1 MTLHARRLPF
11 ALDPL
16 IGEAKRRARQRRVL
30 GALGVLLTAG
40 LAVGLTL
47 ALRSPGGRPNGG
59 PATAGYPQAGVS
71 YRYPSGWI
79 GVKQCGSFGSGTTG
93 VVAPIAVLT
102 TGQAG
107 TTCPSTRAIPPVWPP
122 LGRLGA
128 NGVRI
133 LLVRVEAWPSA
144 YRPNWHGRLG
154 TWRTAYYSESSRSHP
169 TWGCPLGV
177 RHETRSAA
185 LRRSDRPAI
194 LPRRRPPAEVVSV
207 DALICGPHFATGR
220 AAFRQIVGSIRFTR

>member
-1 MTLHARRLPF
+1 MTLNAWRLPF

-16 IGEAKRRARQRRVL
+16 IGEAKRRARRRRVL
-30 GALGVLLTAG
+30 GALAVLLAAG

-47 ALRSPGGRPNGG
+47 ALRSPGGRPSGG
-59 PATAGYPQAGVS
+59 LAMARYPQDGVS
-71 YRYPSGWI
+71 FRYPSGLI
-79 GVKQCGSFGSGTTG
+79 SVKQCGSFGSGTTG
-93 VVAPIAVLT
+93 VVAPIALVT
-102 TGQAG
+102 TGQAS
-107 TTCPSTRAIPPVWPP
+107 TTCPSAIATPPEWPP
-122 LGRLGA
+122 LGRLGT

-154 TWRTAYYSESSRSHP
+154 TWRTAYYTEWPKSHP

-177 RHETRSAA
+177 QHETRSAA
-185 LRRSDRPAI
+185 IRRSDRPAM

-207 DALICGPHFATGR
+207 DALICGPRFATGR